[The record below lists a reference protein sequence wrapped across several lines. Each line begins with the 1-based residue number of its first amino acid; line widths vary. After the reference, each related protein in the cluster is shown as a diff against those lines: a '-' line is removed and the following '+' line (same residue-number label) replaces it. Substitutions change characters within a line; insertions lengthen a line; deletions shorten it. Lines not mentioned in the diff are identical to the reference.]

1 MLVYSTVLYF
11 LNISYNCGMCGKTQK
26 IRTAKPLHDCMSAV
40 RKVFILICAS
50 LGYHDHAASG
60 KEPERLW

>member
-11 LNISYNCGMCGKTQK
+11 LNILYNCGMCGKTQK

-40 RKVFILICAS
+40 RKVFICAS
-50 LGYHDHAASG
+50 LGYHDHTASG

>member
-11 LNISYNCGMCGKTQK
+11 LNILYNCGMCGKTQK

-40 RKVFILICAS
+40 RKVFIIYMRITWLS
-50 LGYHDHAASG
+50 
-60 KEPERLW
+60 